1 MSTLQGVNSV
11 DIAIS
16 ILNFI
21 AKSGG
26 VARAADISKACE
38 ISKSRLHKY
47 LVSLCRTQMLYQ
59 DTQTSRYCLGSN
71 LLLLASVV
79 TPEHSFIEKI
89 NKSLIEFRD
98 EQNYSTGIVVNLG
111 NELILSLYNRSFKN
125 VDIDFLQNSAVP
137 ANLSA
142 AGFVFAAF
150 GDLAIDSGID
160 ETELDII
167 RQQGYAI
174 RHEPVDGI
182 PGAQSISCPVFNRQ
196 GKFIAAAVT
205 MGFIPKA
212 EMMHLSNALMQ
223 KVKTIII

>member
-59 DTQTSRYCLGSN
+59 ETQTSRYCLGSN
-71 LLLLASVV
+71 LLLLASVI
-79 TPEHSFIEKI
+79 TPEHSFIDAI

-98 EQNYSTGIVVNLG
+98 EQNYSTGVVVNLG
-111 NELILSLYNRSFKN
+111 KELVLSLYNRSFKN
-125 VDIDFLQNSAVP
+125 VDIDFLPNTSVP
-137 ANLSA
+137 TNLSA
-142 AGFVFAAF
+142 AGFIFAAF
-150 GDLAIDSGID
+150 GDLDINSGI
-160 ETELDII
+160 EESELEII
-167 RQQGYAI
+167 RQQGYAT
-174 RHEPVDGI
+174 RHDPVDGI

-196 GKFIAAAVT
+196 GKLIAAAVT
-205 MGFIPKA
+205 IGFIPEA
-212 EMMHLSNALMQ
+212 EMLGLSTALIK